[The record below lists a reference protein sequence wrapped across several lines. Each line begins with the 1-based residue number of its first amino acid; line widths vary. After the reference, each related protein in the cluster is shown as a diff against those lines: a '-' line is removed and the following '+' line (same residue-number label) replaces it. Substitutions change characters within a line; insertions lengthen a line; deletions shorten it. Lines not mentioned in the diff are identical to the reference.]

1 MLAAVRI
8 ALAGRR
14 RDTAGAEE
22 AIPIR
27 MRACAGEPLY
37 VRPGSSDLVNAI
49 SYYANGSQLPPPG
62 ISSPRTIVELG
73 SNCGVAL
80 TALAANHAEATL
92 LGVEPDPGNV
102 AIARRNLAR
111 FGARAQIVQ
120 GAIWD
125 RSEELTVDP
134 SNPSGEHGVAVR
146 ATRPD
151 DPAEWVRLGG
161 ITIDDLLAENLGIET
176 EIEYL
181 HVSIE
186 GAEPR
191 VFAAGG
197 SWVERVRSLRVELH
211 PYFGYTAEEC
221 IPQLE
226 ALGFRAH
233 EGDHPPHTWVFG
245 FRRE

>member
-1 MLAAVRI
+1 MLAAARI
-8 ALAGRR
+8 ALAGRK
-14 RDTAGAEE
+14 RDTATAEE
-22 AIPIR
+22 AVPIR

-37 VRPGSSDLVNAI
+37 VRAGSSDLVNAI

-62 ISSPRTIVELG
+62 VSDPRTVVELG

-80 TALAANHAEATL
+80 TALASNQPAANL
-92 LGVEPDPGNV
+92 LGVEPDAGNV

-111 FGARAQIVQ
+111 FGDRARIVQ

-125 RSEELTVDP
+125 RSEQLTVDP

-151 DPAEWVRLGG
+151 DPAAWGRLQG
-161 ITIDDLLAENLGIET
+161 ITIDELLAENLDV
-176 EIEYL
+176 EIEIDYL

-186 GAEPR
+186 GAEQR

-211 PYFGYTAEEC
+211 PYFGYTADIC
-221 IPQLE
+221 VPQLE
-226 ALGFRAH
+226 GLGFRAH

-245 FRRE
+245 YRRD